1 MDDNNINLR
10 LIEKVEQL
18 ESRYGRKF
26 SNTQKILLSTDG
38 SITAILDVLYGK
50 IDFTT
55 IEQHIEKASKEVA
68 EHLNIKEGNEVA
80 SRIILMH
87 KGNKP
92 LIHALSYIPL
102 ERLSEDMELD
112 LRSGE
117 IPIGRILKKYQV
129 ESRREIKNIHI
140 EKPNKFIKEIFN
152 TDEDVLT
159 RDYDIIKDGKIF
171 MWIEEIFPV
180 SYFNENIS
188 EY

>member
-10 LIEKVEQL
+10 LIEKVERL
-18 ESRYGRKF
+18 ENTYGRKF

-55 IEQHIEKASKEVA
+55 IEQHIEKSSKDVA
-68 EHLNIKEGNEVA
+68 EHLNIEEGNEVA

-87 KGNKP
+87 KDDKP
-92 LIHALSYIPL
+92 LIHALSYIPI
-102 ERLSEDMELD
+102 ERLTEDMEKD
-112 LRSGE
+112 LRSGA

-140 EKPNKFIKEIFN
+140 ERPNKYIEEIFN
-152 TDEDVLT
+152 TNEDVLT
-159 RDYDIIKDGKIF
+159 RDYDIIKDREVF

-188 EY
+188 DY

>member
-10 LIEKVEQL
+10 LIEKVDKL
-18 ESRYGRKF
+18 ESSYGRKF

-55 IEQHIEKASKEVA
+55 IKQHIEKASKEVA
-68 EHLNIKEGNEVA
+68 EHLKIEEGNEVA

-87 KGNKP
+87 KEDKP

-102 ERLSEDMELD
+102 ERLSKDMEFD

-117 IPIGRILKKYQV
+117 IPIGRILKKYEV

-140 EKPNKFIKEIFN
+140 EKPNKYIEEIFN

-159 RDYDIIKDGKIF
+159 RDYDIIKNGEIF
-171 MWIEEIFPV
+171 MWIEEIFPI

-188 EY
+188 DY